1 MIGKT
6 QIRDELPSSKAD
18 CRRVTKHLHHFQGQ
32 SSRGSPRPDE
42 VLQSRR
48 RKSDCVHAAQRKVH
62 VCRSSQQRADWNV

>member
-1 MIGKT
+1 MIGQT
-6 QIRDELPSSKAD
+6 QIRDELSSSKAD

-32 SSRGSPRPDE
+32 SSRRSPRPDE

-48 RKSDCVHAAQRKVH
+48 RKNDCVYVAQRKFH